1 MVFTLTHKGYKIKL
15 DNLNNNELNE
25 IKKEL
30 TVEPM
35 TIPGYGDQNV
45 DNSFKLYK
53 MSDNYIYVPR
63 NYGYQKYGEINKSTL
78 SDGETINCQ
87 FNGTLRD
94 YQNDVINSWKTNS
107 PKYGNC
113 GIIALKP
120 GGGKTVITIALIGL
134 LKVKAIIL
142 VHNSDLLNQWIERL
156 NYFLPTAKVG
166 IIRGKKCQI
175 DGYDV
180 VIGMIQ
186 SISNP
191 KKDKQYPR
199 QLFND
204 FGLLI
209 VDECHHIGAK
219 VFSRCL
225 LKIQTKY
232 IIGLSATPERQ
243 DGLTRVIKY
252 FLGDIVFN
260 DTQVKKTLKE
270 KEYDH
275 IPDCEA
281 RIYNYVSNNIKYNK
295 EITNFRGK
303 PDFISMETNI
313 IKCKQRTNVIYNLL
327 PDLITEGRN
336 ILIITSRKDHVY
348 EMLEYIENNK
358 IASCGPYVGG
368 LKNDILLESKKC
380 RILVGTYKMVSEGF
394 DCDKLDTLILASPK
408 KSLRQVSGRIMRKEK
423 HKRIL
428 TPVIIDINDDFSLF
442 TDWCDKRKKY
452 YLYYNFKIVE
462 YNVNYNDENCHE
474 PNLNI
479 LLVKEYE
486 WPVSKKDR
494 PKSIPDVKQ
503 GQHVSKLIKTRKANN
518 SNSKECN
525 QNNKSISK
533 KSNKIIYDLLIS

>member
-1 MVFTLTHKGYKIKL
+1 MICTLTHKGYKI
-15 DNLNNNELNE
+15 NLNNIKSDELKE

-30 TVEPM
+30 TVEPLS
-35 TIPGYGDQNV
+35 IPGYSDPNI

-53 MSDNYIYVPR
+53 TSDKYIYVPR
-63 NYGYQKYGEINKSTL
+63 NYGYQKYGSPHTSTL
-78 SDGETINCQ
+78 CDGEKIIDCN

-94 YQNDVINSWKTNS
+94 YQNDVIKSWREKS
-107 PKYGNC
+107 PKCGNC

-120 GGGKTVITIALIGL
+120 GGGKTVITIALIAL

-156 NYFLPTAKVG
+156 NYFLPTAKIGVV
-166 IIRGKKCQI
+166 RGKKCQI
-175 DGYDV
+175 EGYDV

-191 KKDKQYPR
+191 KKDKEYPR
-199 QLFND
+199 SLFKG

-252 FLGDIVFN
+252 FLGDIVFD
-260 DTQVKKTLKE
+260 DTQIKKTLKE
-270 KEYDH
+270 KEYEH
-275 IPDCEA
+275 IPDCES
-281 RIYNYVSNNIKYNK
+281 RIYNYISEDVSYNR

-303 PDFISMETNI
+303 PDFITMETNVV
-313 IKCKQRTNVIYNLL
+313 KCKKRTELIYSLL
-327 PDLITEGRN
+327 PDLINEGRN

-348 EMLEYIENNK
+348 EILEDIENKK
-358 IASCGPYVGG
+358 IASCGPYIGG

-408 KSLRQVSGRIMRKEK
+408 KSLRQVAGRIMRKEK
-423 HKRIL
+423 HKRVL
-428 TPVIIDINDDFSLF
+428 TPLIIDINDDFSLF
-442 TDWCDKRKKY
+442 TDWCCKRKNY
-452 YLYYNFKIVE
+452 YLYYNFKIIE
-462 YNVNYNDENCHE
+462 YNVSYDNNNKLD
-474 PNLNI
+474 I
-479 LLVKEYE
+479 KLVKDYS
-486 WPVSKKDR
+486 WPVDKKDR
-494 PKSIPDVKQ
+494 PKSIPDIKK
-503 GQHVSKLIKTRKANN
+503 GHHVSKLIKSRKIDKTTNQTN
-518 SNSKECN
+518 ESKDTN
-525 QNNKSISK
+525 TQNKNRV
-533 KSNKIIYDLLIS
+533 IYDLLLS